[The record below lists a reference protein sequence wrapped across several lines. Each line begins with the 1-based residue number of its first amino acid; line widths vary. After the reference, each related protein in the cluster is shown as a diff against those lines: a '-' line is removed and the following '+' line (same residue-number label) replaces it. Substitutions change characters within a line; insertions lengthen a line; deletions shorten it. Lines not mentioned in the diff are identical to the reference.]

1 MTDLAEQ
8 RNSRIL
14 EEIPQLPDAPP
25 KNTMNILLKIFR
37 EIAYAV
43 GVLVVAIIVGDILY
57 HAVADIFHATAQGK
71 YDNVQMGPD
80 TVMSLSQSLAT
91 MDRSDGAALGAGML
105 FGVLILVIHI
115 SRRIFWRKRIPPQA
129 PS

>member
-1 MTDLAEQ
+1 
-8 RNSRIL
+8 
-14 EEIPQLPDAPP
+14 
-25 KNTMNILLKIFR
+25 MNILLKIFR

-57 HAVADIFHATAQGK
+57 HAAADIFHTAAQGK

-91 MDRSDGAALGAGML
+91 MDRSDGAALGGGIL
-105 FGVLILVIHI
+105 FGALILVIHI
-115 SRRIFWRKRIPPQA
+115 IRRIFWRKKSPPQA